1 MSRLTLSGENG
12 KFTLAGDLTRD
23 NVPYLEKEEAQ
34 LWQQKSLQLDLQ
46 QTDNSDMTGLA
57 WLVKLATKARREKVD
72 LKLISVPETI
82 RKLAKISDVDELLP
96 LQ

>member
-1 MSRLTLSGENG
+1 MTLSGENG